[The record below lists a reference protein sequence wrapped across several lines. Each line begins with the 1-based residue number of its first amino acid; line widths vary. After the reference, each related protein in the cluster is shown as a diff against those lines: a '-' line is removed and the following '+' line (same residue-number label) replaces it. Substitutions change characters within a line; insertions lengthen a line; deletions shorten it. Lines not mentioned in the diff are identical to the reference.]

1 MSPPGRPKGEY
12 RSAQH
17 EGTPVSSAPLPGD
30 QARVTVS
37 VAVPPGEAFRIFTEE
52 IDQWW
57 RRGPRFR
64 NAQGERGMLCIEPR
78 LGGRVFE
85 SIDGEAGAPASV
97 IEIGHVS
104 VWEPARRLVFS
115 WRASNFAP
123 AEATEVEA
131 LFEPSSSG
139 TRLTVTHR
147 GWRALRAD
155 HPVRHGQETAAF
167 IRTMGIWWGDLLT
180 SLREHATRS

>member
-1 MSPPGRPKGEY
+1 MS
-12 RSAQH
+12 
-17 EGTPVSSAPLPGD
+17 GTPLPGD

-37 VAVPPGEAFRIFTEE
+37 VAVPPAEAFRLFTEE

-64 NAQGERGMLCIEPR
+64 HTRGDRGMLCIEPR
-78 LGGRVFE
+78 PGGRVFE
-85 SIDGEAGAPASV
+85 SIDADTDAPARV
-97 IEIGHVS
+97 IELGRVS
-104 VWEPARRLVFS
+104 VWEPGQRLVFS

-123 AEATEVEA
+123 AESTEVEV
-131 LFEPSSSG
+131 LFEPSPSG

-155 HPVRHGQETAAF
+155 HPVRHGQQAAAF
-167 IRTMGIWWGDLLT
+167 IRMMGGWWGELLT
-180 SLREHATRS
+180 SLREHASSEPRN

>member
-1 MSPPGRPKGEY
+1 MT
-12 RSAQH
+12 A
-17 EGTPVSSAPLPGD
+17 APSVGNQAGD

-64 NAQGERGMLCIEPR
+64 NTRDGRGERGMLCIEPKV
-78 LGGRVFE
+78 GGRVFE
-85 SIDGEAGAPASV
+85 SIDTEIDGSAGMGAATRV
-97 IEIGHVS
+97 IEIGQVS

-123 AEATEVEA
+123 AESTEVEA
-131 LFEPSSSG
+131 LFEPAPSG

-147 GWRALRAD
+147 GWSALRAD
-155 HPVRHGQETAAF
+155 HPVRHGQEVPAF
-167 IRTMGIWWGDLLT
+167 IRMMGTWWGELLT
-180 SLREHATRS
+180 SLREHAASGR

>member
-1 MSPPGRPKGEY
+1 MS
-12 RSAQH
+12 A
-17 EGTPVSSAPLPGD
+17 APLPGD

-37 VAVPPGEAFRIFTEE
+37 VAVPPSEAFRIFTDE

-64 NAQGERGMLCIEPR
+64 NTRGDRGMLCIEPR
-78 LGGRVFE
+78 VGGRVFE
-85 SIDGEAGAPASV
+85 SLDGGAGVHGNTPATV
-97 IEIGHVS
+97 VEIGTVS

-123 AEATEVEA
+123 TESTEVEV
-131 LFEPSSSG
+131 LFEPSPSG

-155 HPVRHGQETAAF
+155 HPVRHGEEVAAF
-167 IRTMGIWWGDLLT
+167 IRRMGTWWGDLLT
-180 SLREHATRS
+180 SLREHAASGHEGRPD

>member
-1 MSPPGRPKGEY
+1 MSGA
-12 RSAQH
+12 S
-17 EGTPVSSAPLPGD
+17 LPGD

-37 VAVPPGEAFRIFTEE
+37 VAVPPNEAFRIFTEE

-64 NAQGERGMLCIEPR
+64 NTRGDRGMLCIEPR
-78 LGGRVFE
+78 VGGRVFE
-85 SIDGEAGAPASV
+85 SIDGDAGAPANV
-97 IEIGHVS
+97 IEIGRVS
-104 VWEPARRLVFS
+104 VWEPAHRLVFS

-123 AEATEVEA
+123 TESTEVEA
-131 LFEPSSSG
+131 LFEPSPSG

-155 HPVRHGQETAAF
+155 HPVRHGQEAAAF
-167 IRTMGIWWGDLLT
+167 IRMMGTWWGDLLT
-180 SLREHATRS
+180 SLREHAASGRKRPGG

>member
-1 MSPPGRPKGEY
+1 MN
-12 RSAQH
+12 A
-17 EGTPVSSAPLPGD
+17 APLPGD
-30 QARVTVS
+30 QARVTVT
-37 VAVPPGEAFRIFTEE
+37 VAVPPGEAFRIFTQE

-64 NAQGERGMLCIEPR
+64 NTRGDRGMLCIEPR
-78 LGGRVFE
+78 VGGRVFE
-85 SIDGEAGAPASV
+85 SIDGDAGANDSTPARV
-97 IEIGHVS
+97 IEIGRVS

-131 LFEPSSSG
+131 LFEASPSG

-147 GWRALRAD
+147 GWSALRAD
-155 HPVRHGQETAAF
+155 HPVRHGQDAPEF
-167 IRTMGIWWGDLLT
+167 IRMMGMWWGDLLT
-180 SLREHATRS
+180 SLREHAASGQEGRPG